1 MTIWVDLSGTTVSWT
16 ATMEDYLRGRHRT
29 GFYLQVDRAL
39 EESAAVQRREIHTL
53 PAAVSLYSP
62 SLLWLD
68 QTARENPQP
77 HQDTRSQFSKASRYE
92 IPLLKRANII
102 RVGPFTN
109 LKFKLKLPSL
119 QWFFFFFLKE
129 SKSNKLCSWWLTA
142 FPHGQKT
149 WCSRSKDRT
158 SGKKHLV
165 RGEQCSPFSESW
177 CLTLSK
183 RLTWAILD
191 NPQCTCDRL
200 NAEEAKQRT
209 FRRRWSQEIPK
220 MKSKQASSF
229 PGLPSNLHLSL
240 LKIPSNKGLGLRC
253 GGNKLVTDPQSGNP
267 TMW

>member
-1 MTIWVDLSGTTVSWT
+1 MI
-16 ATMEDYLRGRHRT
+16 
-29 GFYLQVDRAL
+29 
-39 EESAAVQRREIHTL
+39 
-53 PAAVSLYSP
+53 
-62 SLLWLD
+62 
-68 QTARENPQP
+68 
-77 HQDTRSQFSKASRYE
+77 
-92 IPLLKRANII
+92 
-102 RVGPFTN
+102 
-109 LKFKLKLPSL
+109 
-119 QWFFFFFLKE
+119 FFVFLKE

-209 FRRRWSQEIPK
+209 FRRRWSREIPK

-229 PGLPSNLHLSL
+229 PGLPSNLRLSL

-253 GGNKLVTDPQSGNP
+253 GGNKLVTDPQSSNP
-267 TMW
+267 TIW